1 MIRLRAGLVRCGVV
15 ALALFLGA
23 CSDDDEA
30 PPVPPTATAT
40 QVPAATATR
49 TVVPATSTQTP
60 VPATATET
68 AVPSSTA
75 TPVPPTSTAT
85 AIPPTST
92 ATAIPPTSTAT
103 AVPPTETPTNTPV
116 PPTATAT
123 TTPTA
128 TTAITNV
135 RALHTKG
142 SAQYD
147 ADCLKC
153 HADVVTEQSL
163 DPQIPGAHAAMLP
176 TFGGAAN
183 AACTVCHKAVDFEGQ
198 SAANVRRNVDVRGC
212 VNCHS
217 AGGLKYYQPTN

>member
-40 QVPAATATR
+40 RVLAATATA
-49 TVVPATSTQTP
+49 TLVPATN
-60 VPATATET
+60 
-68 AVPSSTA
+68 
-75 TPVPPTSTAT
+75 
-85 AIPPTST
+85 
-92 ATAIPPTSTAT
+92 TAT
-103 AVPPTETPTNTPV
+103 AVPVEWRGRIERYLAGRRLRLHPRKTFV
-116 PPTATAT
+116 A
-123 TTPTA
+123 PTA